1 MEEVKVIEYTIDD
14 SGYLG
19 VNAISLV
26 ENPAIEVDFVALSKQ
41 HVKQAAVEEGERK
54 MLYGA
59 VMIPDQLI
67 YRVNG
72 MGEAYYCKYSKETIN
87 KIAQEY
93 LKRNMHHNSNLE
105 HQIPVAGCVV
115 VESWIKEGAHDKS
128 MNFGFSFPDGTWCI
142 GMKVDNDEVWQDI
155 KQGNVK
161 GFSLEGFFT
170 EMSEEYLAEQEIEKI
185 MKQLEG
191 ELNGM

>member
-26 ENPAIEVDFVALSKQ
+26 ENPAIEVDFVALSKTQ
-41 HVKQAAVEEGERK
+41 VKQAAIEEGERK

-72 MGEAYYCKYSKETIN
+72 AGEVYYCKYSKDTIN

-93 LKRNMHHNSNLE
+93 LKRNMHHNSNLQ
-105 HQIPVAGCVV
+105 HQVPVAGCVV
-115 VESWIKEGAHDKS
+115 VESWIKEGEHDKS
-128 MNFGFSFPDGTWCI
+128 QNFGFNFPEGTWCI

-155 KQGNVK
+155 KQGSVK

-185 MKQLEG
+185 MKALAD
-191 ELNGM
+191 ELSAL

>member
-26 ENPAIEVDFVALSKQ
+26 ENPAIEVDFVALSKTQ
-41 HVKQAAVEEGERK
+41 VKQAAIEEGERK

-72 MGEAYYCKYSKETIN
+72 AGETYYCKYSKDTIN

-105 HQIPVAGCVV
+105 HQVPVAGCVV
-115 VESWIKEGAHDKS
+115 VESWIKEGEHDKS
-128 MNFGFSFPDGTWCI
+128 QNFGFSFPDGTWCI

-155 KQGNVK
+155 KQGSVK

-185 MKQLEG
+185 MKALAD
-191 ELNGM
+191 ELSAL